1 MKSRSTRRRAL
12 LAVGAVV
19 SAAGLLLTTAP
30 QAAAAVPYRN
40 WTQTPG
46 NTAGVRFSP
55 CGDWWEVWDN
65 VKNDLRGPLV
75 EYNYKGV
82 NDKWKMVPVW
92 ADDNYVKGQH
102 NVSESYHIYFRITYG
117 DHTSTI
123 VEYKTNG
130 GC

>member
-1 MKSRSTRRRAL
+1 MKSRITKRRAL
-12 LAVGAVV
+12 LAAGAAA

-40 WTQTPG
+40 WTQTAG
-46 NTAGVRFSP
+46 NSSGVRFSP

-82 NDKWKMVPVW
+82 KDDWKVVPVW
-92 ADDNYVKGQH
+92 ADDNYVKRQF
-102 NVSESYHIYFRITYG
+102 NMNEKYHVYFRIHYG
-117 DHTSTI
+117 DHTSPT
-123 VEYKTNG
+123 VEYKTSG